1 MFPLVLAH
9 LVFWIVLLIGVSTDL
24 GLRRAAVFLAL
35 WVIGYFGSALFFS
48 SGLVFVSYVAMLD
61 VALVLVVFKGDLPLR

>member
-24 GLRRAAVFLAL
+24 GLRRSAVFVSL
-35 WVIGYFGSALFFS
+35 WVIGYVGSGLFSS
-48 SGLVFVSYVAMLD
+48 SGLVFVSYVAVLD
-61 VALVLVVFKGDLPLR
+61 IVLVLVVFKGDVALR